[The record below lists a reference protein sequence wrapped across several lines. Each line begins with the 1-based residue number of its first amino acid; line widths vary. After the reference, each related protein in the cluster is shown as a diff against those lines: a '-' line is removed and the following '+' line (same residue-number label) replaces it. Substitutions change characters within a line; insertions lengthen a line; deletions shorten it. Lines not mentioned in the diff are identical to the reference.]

1 MNDDTPM
8 VRWGAA
14 QAMAVISHSLDVGT
28 IASYLLPLLKQLLS
42 DKNDSVKVHAVQ
54 SSVTVAELL
63 NDPDIIATSIVPSL
77 KQAFQNKQS
86 WRLRFAVAENAAKIG
101 QKLKKQQVDT
111 SILPFYVTLLGDSE
125 PEVRSESV
133 DKLSQLAKNCST
145 NLLVQTVLPRL
156 KLQLTT
162 ESSQHVKGSMAQSV
176 CKLAEHVSVEEAGT
190 HLIPMIS
197 ILLKNNSTEVIVSLI
212 QNLEPLIKVL

>member
-1 MNDDTPM
+1 M

-14 QAMAVISHSLDVGT
+14 QAMAVICHALDQAT
-28 IASYLLPLLKQLLS
+28 ISSYLLPLLKELLS

-54 SSVTVAELL
+54 SAVTVAELL
-63 NDPDIIATSIVPSL
+63 NDPDAIAQSIVPSL

-101 QKLKKQQVDT
+101 QKLRREQVDQ

-133 DKLSQLAKNCST
+133 NKLSDLAANCTTS
-145 NLLVQTVLPRL
+145 LVV
-156 KLQLTT
+156 
-162 ESSQHVKGSMAQSV
+162 
-176 CKLAEHVSVEEAGT
+176 
-190 HLIPMIS
+190 
-197 ILLKNNSTEVIVSLI
+197 
-212 QNLEPLIKVL
+212 